1 MRLGEGVADNLKQTA
16 NQELISIG
24 NELLSVISEFIKG
37 KIKNVN
43 LDVLFNEK
51 NKEKLLNLWSEQIVG
66 KGLISRAYTG
76 LPDEVLIDNLHQ
88 TGYLEGMYVGYILVM
103 MSLVDNEAPKDLILS
118 VRDDVR
124 PNLLGHHFNNRDEL
138 VRCYKNEKYEWINS
152 AKKADE
158 AE

>member
-1 MRLGEGVADNLKQTA
+1 MGENNVRLGEGVADNLKQTA

-76 LPDEVLIDNLHQ
+76 LPDEVLIDDYH
-88 TGYLEGMYVGYILVM
+88 
-103 MSLVDNEAPKDLILS
+103 
-118 VRDDVR
+118 
-124 PNLLGHHFNNRDEL
+124 
-138 VRCYKNEKYEWINS
+138 
-152 AKKADE
+152 
-158 AE
+158 